1 MTNRE
6 NDPTTNPYSDILI
19 YKNTM
24 VHRTIVDDLRH
35 QQTLLDPA
43 GNRVSQRT
51 GVSVNVR
58 FMGQDLQER
67 KRVIAPQKKKNY
79 RNTMKFESILAKSL
93 ISYPSTITPKR
104 WYEVLKV
111 CIYNE
116 IPGR

>member
-1 MTNRE
+1 M
-6 NDPTTNPYSDILI
+6 ILPPIRTQI
-19 YKNTM
+19 YQFAKKKKNTM

-35 QQTLLDPA
+35 QQTLFRPA

-51 GVSVNVR
+51 GVSVSAR
-58 FMGQDLQER
+58 FMGQDLQGRER
-67 KRVIAPQKKKNY
+67 YCAAKKLQE
-79 RNTMKFESILAKSL
+79 FESILAKPL
-93 ISYPSTITPKR
+93 ILYPSSTITPKR